1 MHQIRS
7 MEAHLKNTWQFDK
20 WGFTSGMGDLITL
33 SDVDGFYAY
42 YLETGYK
49 FLMVEMKHWDG
60 TGQAPYIN
68 ERSGQAIALRHL
80 SHQRNFTVLFGYGDT
95 STQAIHAAQVWKNG
109 KVYNVDF
116 KDALETWWGRY
127 RSERQ

>member
-7 MEAHLKNTWQFDK
+7 MEMHLKNTWQFDK
-20 WGFTSGMGDLITL
+20 WGFTTGMGDLITL

-60 TGQAPYIN
+60 TRRSALH
-68 ERSGQAIALRHL
+68 ERKKRA
-80 SHQRNFTVLFGYGDT
+80 GY
-95 STQAIHAAQVWKNG
+95 SA
-109 KVYNVDF
+109 
-116 KDALETWWGRY
+116 
-127 RSERQ
+127 